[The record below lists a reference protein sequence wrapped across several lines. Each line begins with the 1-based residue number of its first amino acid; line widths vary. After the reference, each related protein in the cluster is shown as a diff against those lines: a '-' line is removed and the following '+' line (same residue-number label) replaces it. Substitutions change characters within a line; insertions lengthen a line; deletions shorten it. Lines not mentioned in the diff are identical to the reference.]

1 MLQDIL
7 TLIIVLVCALLLG
20 RRMVRSIRRKD
31 CGGCCGHGGS
41 RASGCAGCSQLSHR
55 HPGQGC
61 AGCLRHEKPHG
72 CPRGK

>member
-31 CGGCCGHGGS
+31 
-41 RASGCAGCSQLSHR
+41 
-55 HPGQGC
+55 
-61 AGCLRHEKPHG
+61 LRG
-72 CPRGK
+72 VCD